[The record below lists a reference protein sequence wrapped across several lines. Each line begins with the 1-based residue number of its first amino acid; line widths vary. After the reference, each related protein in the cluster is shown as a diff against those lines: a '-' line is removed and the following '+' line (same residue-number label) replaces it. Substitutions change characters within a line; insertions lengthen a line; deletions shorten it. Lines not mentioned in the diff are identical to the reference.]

1 MSLLSKQINNHIEQ
15 NYVAFHS
22 PAHAGKLNPRD
33 LSELDGLDDLQAP
46 KEVLKDCQEQV
57 AEIFG
62 AKQSWFLVNG
72 ASVGMQAACLALK
85 IYLNSIND
93 QRPVLVARNVHKS
106 VIAGIILA
114 GLEVE
119 WFEPEWNAELGIFT
133 VIARIQGHQNLA
145 GYGDDREPRPVT
157 KQSNASAIIITNPTY
172 EGFHT
177 DLLSLR
183 GAAGDVAIPIIVDE
197 AHGAHYQF
205 TSQLPATALEQG
217 ADIAVQS
224 WHKTLGS
231 LGQTGVLH
239 QSKSSKIPSQ
249 YIADSLKLLQTTSP
263 SYLLLESITEVAEL
277 YSKEGQGIVEETI
290 RISKNIQLPSYP
302 NSDPYRLIIPGPGR
316 KIEELL
322 AEQKILIEAAYENF
336 ALLFINP
343 GNDQADITRLN
354 SCAAAIEELCK
365 NYQAKKISKPKAL
378 EVSSP
383 REAFLNGQTSIEAPC
398 PPGIII
404 HED

>member
-1 MSLLSKQINNHIEQ
+1 MSLLSGKINEHIEQ
-15 NYVAFHS
+15 GYIAFHS
-22 PAHAGKLNPRD
+22 PAHAGKLNARD
-33 LSELDGLDDLQAP
+33 LTELDGLDDLQYP
-46 KEVLKDCQEQV
+46 QEVLKDCQEQV

-72 ASVGMQAACLALK
+72 ASVGMQAACLALRV
-85 IYLNSIND
+85 YLNSIND

-106 VIAGIILA
+106 VLAGIILA
-114 GLEVE
+114 GLDVE
-119 WFEPEWNAELGIFT
+119 WFEPQWNAELGIFT
-133 VIARIQGHQNLA
+133 CIDRHCEELA
-145 GYGDDREPRPVT
+145 T
-157 KQSNASAIIITNPTY
+157 KQSNASAIIISNPSY

-177 DLLSLR
+177 NLLSLR
-183 GAAGDVAIPIIVDE
+183 EAVGDVAIPIIVDE

-205 TSQLPATALEQG
+205 SNQLPDTALEQG

-249 YIADSLKLLQTTSP
+249 YIADSLRLLQTTSP
-263 SYLLLESITEVAEL
+263 SYLLLESLTEVAEL

-290 RISKNIQLPSYP
+290 RISKNIQLPRYP
-302 NSDPYRLIIPGPGR
+302 NNDPYRLIIPGPGHL
-316 KIEELL
+316 IEELL
-322 AEQKILIEAAYENF
+322 AQQKILIEAAYENF

-354 SCAAAIEELCK
+354 SCAKAINELC
-365 NYQAKKISKPKAL
+365 NEYQGRVVEKPQSLKPGL
-378 EVSSP
+378 LREV
-383 REAFLNGQTSIEAPC
+383 FLQGETEIKAPC
-398 PPGIII
+398 PPGIVIQ
-404 HED
+404 